1 MQFTANAVAN
11 EIHRDG
17 ESAVDGNTLQLAS
30 DLAPTQAW
38 SYGTNGVIEHALRA
52 GNQRASAV
60 VNRADAH
67 RDRAIRTPASES
79 NANIDGHD
87 VAIADLALAR
97 NAVHQFF
104 VD

>member
-1 MQFTANAVAN
+1 MQFAADAVPD

-17 ESAVDGNTLQLAS
+17 ESAVDGNTLQLAG

-38 SYGTNGVIEHALRA
+38 SDGTNGVIEHALGA

-60 VNRADAH
+60 VNRANANSN
-67 RDRAIRTPASES
+67 RAIRAPTGKS

-87 VAIADLALAR
+87 VAIADHALAR